1 MLYFAIAE
9 DVPAERAL
17 LGDCVTRFFAE
28 RGEEVRL
35 YLFSSGEEL
44 LEAYPDHADAVFL
57 DIEMAG
63 LNGMETARRLRRFDP
78 DVPLLFVTNMVQFAL
93 EGYEVNAADFIVK
106 PLDYASL
113 SLRLERLSHRLE
125 RERDSFLTVKQGA
138 QTLRCNVREITYIEA
153 LNKKTIVHRLNDEP
167 LTCSVPLYTLEKS
180 LEQGFFRC
188 HNAFLVNL
196 DRVEALSAGE
206 ATLCGEQVP
215 ISKYRKK
222 DFLAALANHRG
233 RLL

>member
-1 MLYFAIAE
+1 MLYFAVAE
-9 DVPAERAL
+9 DVPAERAR
-17 LGDCVTRFFAE
+17 LGEYITRFFAE

-35 YLFSSGEEL
+35 SLFSSGEEL
-44 LEAYPDHADAVFL
+44 LEAYPDNTDAVFL

-106 PLDYASL
+106 PLDYTAL

-125 RERDSFLTVKQGA
+125 RDRDRFLSLKQGA
-138 QTLRCNVREITYIEA
+138 QTLRCNLREITYIEA
-153 LNKKTIVHRLNDEP
+153 LNKKTIVHRLNGEP
-167 LTCSVPLYTLEKS
+167 LICSIPLYTLEKS
-180 LEQGFFRC
+180 LEHGFFRC

-196 DRVEALSAGE
+196 DHIEALSAGD
-206 ATLCGEQVP
+206 ATLHGEQVP

-222 DFLAALANHRG
+222 EFLAALANHRG

>member
-9 DVPAERAL
+9 DVPAEQAR
-17 LGDCVTRFFAE
+17 LGEYITRFFAN

-35 YLFSSGEEL
+35 SLFASGEAL
-44 LEAYPDHADAVFL
+44 LEAYPEGLDAVFL

-78 DVPLLFVTNMVQFAL
+78 EVPLLFVTNMVQFAL

-106 PLDYASL
+106 PLDYTSL
-113 SLRLERLSHRLE
+113 SMRLERLSHRLE
-125 RERDSFLTVKQGA
+125 RNRARFLLVKQGT
-138 QTLRCNVREITYIEA
+138 QSLRCNVREITYIEA
-153 LNKKTIVHRLNDEP
+153 LNKKTILHRLDGAP
-167 LTCSVPLYTLEKS
+167 LVCSEPLYTLEKS
-180 LEQGFFRC
+180 LSQGFFRC

-196 DRVEALSAGE
+196 DHIEALSAGE
-206 ATLCGEQVP
+206 ATLHGEQVP